1 MEDDQTDAQGGQYC
15 RSDSHIL
22 PPSSKGLRYKTSIT
36 EKSAKNN
43 LPPEWKA
50 VFSDLPD
57 EAAHIVQAGCLH
69 TGHKL
74 GRLPRRP
81 GRRSPGRGAVWRISM
96 TSSWPAKMISCS
108 PHDGAAPDRGD
119 ADLLLVTGMAD
130 AVALKTYSVSWPQAP
145 AAASAIIRAVPL
157 GRPPSGGDGAPR
169 SRCHSC
175 LPSTEAAFFTSS
187 SSTLIPRD
195 MLAERKMGT
204 SRAAA
209 PIWATCSG
217 V

>member
-1 MEDDQTDAQGGQYC
+1 MQTEDDQTDAQGGQYC

-74 GRLPRRP
+74 GCLHGALGEDLP
-81 GRRSPGRGAVWRISM
+81 GEGSVADLHDLVVAGKDDLVL
-96 TSSWPAKMISCS
+96 

-130 AVALKTYSVSWPQAP
+130 AVALEDVLRLVAAGP

-157 GRPPSGGDGAPR
+157 GA
-169 SRCHSC
+169 
-175 LPSTEAAFFTSS
+175 STF
-187 SSTLIPRD
+187 R
-195 MLAERKMGT
+195 R
-204 SRAAA
+204 
-209 PIWATCSG
+209 
-217 V
+217 